1 MQSMEI
7 EDHNQNWDKDN
18 AIELDIDSTH
28 ELSWNIGDFHNQN
41 TQWFHFELLQVD
53 DATPQGIHDG
63 QKFSVMNFIVNFC
76 RNPSLGLPNLQKEI
90 VGVKIH
96 SIKMFL
102 I

>member
-1 MQSMEI
+1 
-7 EDHNQNWDKDN
+7 
-18 AIELDIDSTH
+18 
-28 ELSWNIGDFHNQN
+28 
-41 TQWFHFELLQVD
+41 
-53 DATPQGIHDG
+53 
-63 QKFSVMNFIVNFC
+63 MNFIVNFC